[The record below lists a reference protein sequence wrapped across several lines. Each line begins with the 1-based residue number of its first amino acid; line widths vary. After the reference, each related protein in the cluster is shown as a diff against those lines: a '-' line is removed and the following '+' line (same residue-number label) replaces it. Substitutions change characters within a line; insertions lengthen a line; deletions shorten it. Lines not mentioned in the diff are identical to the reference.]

1 MNESELP
8 SLMDRNDSLRFLISC
23 PTATTSFWTDM
34 VPSLQEKS
42 EIGLSI
48 ECIVSRLLVGF
59 TTLIYSLGAIF
70 VGAVLT
76 GV

>member
-1 MNESELP
+1 MDESEIP
-8 SLMDRNDSLRFLISC
+8 SLIERNDSLRSPTSC
-23 PTATTSFWTDM
+23 PTDTISFWTDM

-48 ECIVSRLLVGF
+48 ECILSRLLVGF
-59 TTLIYSLGAIF
+59 TTLICSLGAIV
-70 VGAVLT
+70 VGAVLI

>member
-1 MNESELP
+1 MDESEIPSLIERNES
-8 SLMDRNDSLRFLISC
+8 LRSPTSC
-23 PTATTSFWTDM
+23 PTDTISFWTDM

-48 ECIVSRLLVGF
+48 ECILSRLLVGF
-59 TTLIYSLGAIF
+59 TTLICSLGAIV
-70 VGAVLT
+70 VGAVLI